1 MSSRTLPTSHDTLAA
16 LAAFLQAEL
25 TGQQIQVHGAELPA
39 GWQPST
45 AVKGVLIQPD
55 GGAASVNVP
64 ELIEDF
70 TLHSYG
76 VTVSAA
82 RAVDLAVFNV
92 LHRPMA
98 RTAVVGASTYYLP
111 FAQRTAGPIWNREP
125 VTEWPRW
132 TSTYRVVFS
141 EFAAP

>member
-25 TGQQIQVHGAELPA
+25 TGLSIQVHGAELPA

-45 AVKGVLIQPD
+45 TAKAVLISPD
-55 GGAASVNVP
+55 GGDAGVNVP
-64 ELIEDF
+64 ELSESF

-76 VTVSAA
+76 VTPSAA

-92 LHRPMA
+92 LHRPVA
-98 RTAVVGASTYYLP
+98 STAVVGASTYYVP

-132 TSTYRVVFS
+132 TSTYTVVFS
-141 EFAAP
+141 EYAAA